1 MIPMDYYKLLTDDQ
15 IDVIISHRM
24 ATIRML
30 SFSTVEI
37 WLSDRFGKNHK
48 NTVDFRSKF
57 LLPSKQEEQE
67 AQEIA
72 QEAYNILTKNA
83 F

>member
-1 MIPMDYYKLLTDDQ
+1 MDYYKLLTDDQ
-15 IDVIISHRM
+15 MDTIINHRL
-24 ATIRML
+24 AINRML

-37 WLSDRFGKNHK
+37 WLCERFGKNHK
-48 NTVDFRSKF
+48 TTVDFRNKF
-57 LLPSKQEEQE
+57 LIPSKQEERA
-67 AQEIA
+67 AQAIA